1 MTLEQICVT
10 KEWAEKLK
18 EAGYPQESLHWWGGI
33 GNMGIWCDHVKDD
46 LPAGEKRF
54 NWFAAPTAS
63 EILEKL
69 PEEIDGDWLRISTG
83 PLKTVKYQ
91 NFGYITQNVN
101 LVNALAAMYCYLAQK
116 DQKEEE
122 KTIHYPNGSTIKF
135 SYTTTPYNDAGQD
148 GKCKF

>member
-46 LPAGEKRF
+46 LPAEEKRF
-54 NWFAAPTAS
+54 TWIAAPTAS

-69 PEEIDGDWLRISTG
+69 PTMVEHRECNLFLGIWKRISG
-83 PLKTVKYQ
+83 ECAVRYKP
-91 NFGYITQNVN
+91 NFDRMFLPVQFGS
-101 LVNALAAMYCYLAQK
+101 LPNALAKMYCYLVQENLIKK
-116 DQKEEE
+116 D
-122 KTIHYPNGSTIKF
+122 
-135 SYTTTPYNDAGQD
+135 
-148 GKCKF
+148 